1 MRRQREPLEPAAAAQ
16 GGGPPA
22 GSQQDVFRAQ
32 LRALDSSRSVRTRRL
47 AAAEDDP
54 QMVRTLKLAH
64 ILKEIHQAVVACDGE
79 SPPRSAGHLLPM

>member
-1 MRRQREPLEPAAAAQ
+1 MDQMRRQREPALEAARPVS
-16 GGGPPA
+16 PPV
-22 GSQQDVFRAQ
+22 GCQEETFRAQ

-64 ILKEIHQAVVACDGE
+64 ILKEIHQAVVASSGKW
-79 SPPRSAGHLLPM
+79 